1 MHNLGRKD
9 SDIVKP
15 VRTVHLHEIQI
26 SRHCQNISAA
36 SVIAY
41 REGYEAL
48 SVEVMIV
55 KIIIMLHRANPQG
68 AGVKTS
74 EHEQLSCSELT
85 GFRA

>member
-1 MHNLGRKD
+1 
-9 SDIVKP
+9 
-15 VRTVHLHEIQI
+15 
-26 SRHCQNISAA
+26 
-36 SVIAY
+36 
-41 REGYEAL
+41 
-48 SVEVMIV
+48 MIV